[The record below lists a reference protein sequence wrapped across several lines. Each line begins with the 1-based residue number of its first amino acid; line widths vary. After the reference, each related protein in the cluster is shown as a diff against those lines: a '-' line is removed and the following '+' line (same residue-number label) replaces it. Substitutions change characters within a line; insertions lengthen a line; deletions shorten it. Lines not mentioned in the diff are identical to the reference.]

1 MIITDRNQIDN
12 KQILVMTSIGGAPI
26 HEGHVRLIR
35 DCKSRAISRY
45 FYESISRGA
54 HKDVITN
61 NENNLN
67 KFKLLIIVNCDAFLI
82 RKHSFSFQDENS
94 RAEILDSIKD
104 VDYTFI
110 HHSDK
115 QTVDDAIHY
124 FQPHYFCKGGDRSGP
139 QYMPEIE
146 LEACKTYGTEILY
159 GVGGTEKASSSSD
172 LMKRCANHYL
182 FEERADKWISDIER
196 FTQGEYPSWR
206 SR

>member
-1 MIITDRNQIDN
+1 MIITDRNQIN
-12 KQILVMTSIGGAPI
+12 SKQILVMTSIGGAPI

-35 DCKSRAISRY
+35 DCKTRVAEAYRKLYRKVSGY
-45 FYESISRGA
+45 DYENPIL
-54 HKDVITN
+54 DNI
-61 NENNLN
+61 
-67 KFKLLIIVNCDAFLI
+67 KLLVIVNCDDFLI
-82 RKHSFSFQDENS
+82 RKHSFSFQDENA

-110 HHSDK
+110 HQTDK
-115 QTVDDAIHY
+115 QTIDDAIHY

-146 LEACKTYGTEILY
+146 LEACKLYGTEILY

-182 FEERADKWISDIER
+182 FEERADKWIDDIER

>member
-26 HEGHVRLIR
+26 HEGHCRLIR
-35 DCKSRAISRY
+35 DCKAAAIEHLKR
-45 FYESISRGA
+45 I
-54 HKDVITN
+54 
-61 NENNLN
+61 N
-67 KFKLLIIVNCDAFLI
+67 KTMDELRVKLLVVVNCDDFLI
-82 RKHSFSFQDENS
+82 RKHAFSFQDENA
-94 RAEILDSIKD
+94 RAEILDAIKD

-110 HHSDK
+110 HQADK

-146 LEACKTYGTEILY
+146 LEACKLYGTEILY

-182 FEERADKWISDIER
+182 FEERADKWIDDIER